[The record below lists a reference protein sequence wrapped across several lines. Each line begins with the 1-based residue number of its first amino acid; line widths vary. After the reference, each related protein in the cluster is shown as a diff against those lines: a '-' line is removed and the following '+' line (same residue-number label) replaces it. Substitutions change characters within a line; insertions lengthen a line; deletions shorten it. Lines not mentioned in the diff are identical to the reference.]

1 MRAAVVTEFGAPL
14 EISDLELPTP
24 GFGEALVRVETS
36 GVCHTD
42 LHAAHGDW
50 PVKPQPPFVPG
61 HEGYG
66 TVVALGTGVRDLEVG
81 DKVGNAWL
89 WSACGSCEYCRTGWE
104 TLCESQ
110 QNGGYSVNGSFG
122 TYMLVNAA
130 YAPRI
135 PDGVDPLEIAPIL
148 CAGVT
153 VYKGLKVTDT
163 RPGQWVA
170 ISGIGGLGHIAV
182 QYARAMGLR
191 VVAIDVDDSKL
202 ALATRLGAEVVVNAR
217 TSDVVAEVQK
227 ATGGVHGVLVTA
239 VHPQAFGQA
248 IGSTSVP
255 DPGPTASSGHGLIDH
270 CSSGSSDYR
279 QCVGGSV
286 GIDPDNKL
294 ILLCDMDIGAVLLPM
309 GDVVRR
315 RPKKALRG
323 RQVTGHY
330 PRQRVGQASNQATEA
345 GPGRRRRPNRVD
357 KIPARAPTAGAIGF
371 TSHTQPGGNTDP
383 VRPAPGQPPQTLT
396 NGSAPR
402 IGRGLG
408 GPQVGSEDFVADS
421 GRRHAA

>member
-1 MRAAVVTEFGAPL
+1 MTQTLDSTTTLDTSTETMRAAVVTKFGAPL

-24 GFGEALVRVETS
+24 GFGEALVKVETS

-42 LHAAHGDW
+42 LHAAQGDW

-66 TVVALGTGVRDLEVG
+66 TVVALGAGVDDLKVG

-89 WSACGSCEYCRTGWE
+89 WSACGKCEYCRTGWE

-202 ALATRLGAEVVVNAR
+202 ALATSLGAEVVVNAR

-248 IGSTSVP
+248 IGLTPSRRHHRLQRVAAGRLPGTDLRHRAQGSD
-255 DPGPTASSGHGLIDH
+255 DPRLDRRHPAGHGRGAGLLRPR
-270 CSSGSSDYR
+270 SDPSD
-279 QCVGGSV
+279 GGQRGTRRDQRRV
-286 GIDPDNKL
+286 RPNGARPD
-294 ILLCDMDIGAVLLPM
+294 
-309 GDVVRR
+309 R
-315 RPKKALRG
+315 RPHRHRLPVGLTARG
-323 RQVTGHY
+323 
-330 PRQRVGQASNQATEA
+330 
-345 GPGRRRRPNRVD
+345 
-357 KIPARAPTAGAIGF
+357 
-371 TSHTQPGGNTDP
+371 
-383 VRPAPGQPPQTLT
+383 
-396 NGSAPR
+396 
-402 IGRGLG
+402 
-408 GPQVGSEDFVADS
+408 
-421 GRRHAA
+421 